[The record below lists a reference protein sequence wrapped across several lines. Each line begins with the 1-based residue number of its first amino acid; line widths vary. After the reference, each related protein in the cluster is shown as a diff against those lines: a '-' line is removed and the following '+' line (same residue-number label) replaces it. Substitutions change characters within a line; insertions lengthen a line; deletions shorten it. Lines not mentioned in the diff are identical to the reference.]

1 MFWHD
6 ILLPVFL
13 LHAAD
18 NTVDL
23 YWNQTELTIQIGDR
37 VQWDWSLQIPGYQTF
52 TFEICQTTENSSTCV
67 PDGFQSSQS
76 PSYNRTF
83 NETGIYHYI
92 GNTINPNFGVPVR
105 GAIIVTDPQT
115 FFRDIKVTVGGFEA
129 HFIGNQSSMGETGT
143 VQRRKRETNE
153 ISLNENQ
160 SDQNIETGR
169 GNAAR
174 TRFMY
179 SRSNTPTITSVT
191 PQVGC
196 GLKTT
201 YTIVGCLFS
210 ETEDM
215 NIVLFNN
222 FSCVVA
228 NSSSEEISCSIPP
241 GMEPASFTELALSIQ
256 VRESG
261 RGRAYIQN
269 TSATTIEIKPVIHD
283 ISPMEGSLEGGTDI
297 VITGEGFKCPD
308 GDSIQVTIGDL
319 PCNVTNYTYTE
330 IECETIAVDSERELN
345 LSVWCGSPDKSALCI
360 SGCSYSYSIDHTP
373 MVMSVSPSSYS
384 GEMNIT
390 IYGSGFAEQ
399 VEDNIVTVGG
409 EHTCSPIMATS
420 SHIICSLP
428 ALPANTYELTLKV
441 CNVSNNRCFGYA
453 LVNES
458 ASTITSIANLTS
470 VSPESGSLAGG
481 TMLTILG
488 SGFISEISA
497 ITVDIGGRR
506 CEVRYANY
514 STIMCI
520 TDANVE
526 GTHFI
531 NVSIAGLS
539 TFPGDSLSYEYA
551 MLSTPVVNGISPNSG
566 QRGNMVNISGNRLGN
581 DPTSVHVDFDGSECN
596 VDTERSSNSMIVC
609 ELGSHFVGQVTPE
622 ITIDGSGTA
631 MTDGEVVFDF
641 ILVAGTPSDSTGSF
655 AGMNTLV
662 IPMDGADPSQTTITI
677 CGEEC
682 LLSPDVIPSETE
694 LACIVPPADF
704 INQQLMICNIVIQSG
719 GDSEEITDGYVYD
732 MNLTPM
738 VDSINRTRGGTE
750 GGSAIM
756 ITGQG
761 FTGTAN
767 VTIARSVCD
776 VVEQTETS
784 IVCITNRSG
793 RTVRAPVLVWIE
805 GQGFAVS
812 NVTFWYVDL
821 WSSPFTW
828 GGGSLPQEGD
838 FVVIPRG
845 QTLLLDANTPILSY
859 ILIQGGELIFDPEKG
874 DNEVSLH
881 TQGGLITSGGRL
893 QIGTEEEPYL
903 AKTQLVL
910 YGHILSIE
918 IPVYG
923 AKTLALREGEINMHG
938 KPINVTWTRL
948 AKTAEAGDNQIE
960 LQDYVDWK
968 VEGKIVLASTS
979 FSQRENEEHTIIDIT
994 AGPSGSILTL
1004 NDTLAYQHISVQ
1016 QTIAGRYI
1024 DTSGEVGYLT
1034 RNILV
1039 RGNNNEEWIGQADAC
1054 ETEFRP
1060 GQFAVQSCFLGR
1072 FGPET
1077 LSDQFGSQIMIHG
1090 PDFATP
1096 ERTYVQAR
1104 FEYIEVTHAGQA
1116 FRLGRYP
1123 IHFHLNGNVSGSYVR
1138 GCSIHH
1144 TFNRAVTSHAV
1155 DYLLVE
1161 KNVAYNIMGHAF
1173 FMEDGIEKHNVVQ
1186 DNLGIF
1192 VRGSS
1197 SLLNVDITPATF
1209 WIVNPINTV
1218 RRNAAAGGTHFGFWY
1233 RLSEHPTGPSATNSI
1248 CPQKQRVEE
1257 FSDNTAHSFGWYG
1270 LWVNQFYYPT
1280 ETGEC
1285 SDNVPAPSY
1294 FDRFLSWRND
1304 RGVEFS
1310 EVGSLQLRDSIVLD
1324 NNLSGVEYTELKNTE
1339 WGENGAFIK
1348 NTLIVGYSGISN
1360 EQQDTSTCTVAGIK
1374 TPHSYYLTVSGVT
1387 FANFDRSGCFPIVAC
1402 SHCRDLNGGFETRY
1416 SNITYINKG
1425 SDLTTWQ
1432 WTHEH
1437 IHRDMDGTLTQ
1448 AGRPMLLIP
1457 TNNLLPPDKCQ
1468 VHPGSAMG
1476 VIGGSIC
1483 EGDLRFG
1490 RIAINNPLPS
1500 SLTFTEITLSNQHG
1514 TDTNVYADH
1523 RLRGPPGYRAQL
1535 AFGDSYQLTFV
1546 EGQTF
1551 TNISYNAIIS
1561 GFSENDYVI
1570 MNQQYPRELD
1580 STLINGINDP
1590 VNASDFN
1597 NPTSL
1602 EIGNWFIG
1610 DNNTITYLLKGVPNV
1625 DNPSLTYSTYRCFY
1639 VNCTASP
1646 PPPPPTL
1653 PPPEPRCD
1661 NVQRWSDPNTWPS
1674 GVLPQAGQDVS
1685 INGSQCVLID
1695 TEIPRI
1701 RRLFIEGELEI
1712 EDSRDHTIEADLI
1725 VINGGALI
1733 AGSEENPFVNN
1744 IRFVLHGNN
1753 SSPEYR
1759 LDDMASPTVGAKAMG
1774 VFGQL
1779 ILYSSVPNVTWT
1791 FLSEAAAAGSSVIAI
1806 EGQIDGWQVG
1816 DSIVITSTSYDANET
1831 EVFEINLISGN
1842 HITLSG
1848 NLQYNHSGGSDRIG
1862 PSGEFYHRAEVG
1874 LLSRRITI
1882 ANGEA
1887 TFANEE
1893 AFGCRVLV
1901 SSNANYLG
1909 TAQLKGVEFSGC
1921 GQLGYTDSFDPRFAL
1936 AFLNIGRQ
1944 IGPYS
1949 SFVQSCSF
1957 HDGYNTAIG
1966 VFFSSNLVI
1975 NDNVIHRTVGDS
1987 VIITGSDH
1995 TINHNLASM
2004 AQFIGTYRDRNEP
2017 DNELWTAN
2025 FELSEATDFE
2035 FMNNAAAGGA
2045 KAGFHTHGE
2054 ECSEDNEI
2062 VMRNNIAHSSL
2073 HCVHLG
2079 YSDGH
2084 ADCSRFNSF
2093 TLFNCYHYGFFSYS
2107 RAGIQITDSVFVN
2120 NKAAI
2125 YVSVIGPGA
2134 LSHEVGMKSVD
2145 IENTLIVS
2153 ASTDFDCAQDRIIPD
2168 IANHELSGIGL
2179 QSRSRGHVGIIAAS
2193 FLSGAGHFPPAPWF
2207 SIISYPAI
2215 NGITNVNNV
2224 TFINFQTRCGSQRD
2238 VVLRTS
2244 PGSEDAN
2251 HPVHLSQ
2258 ISYGSASEYAQPVDP
2273 QGRVFNQ
2280 NPNVGRVNPSDCVDM
2295 DCDGHKQVLFKDL
2308 DGSFTQMPG
2317 SQRTIISVA
2326 EFEWDGDPRRGLG
2339 DYRIPRTMLTYPN
2352 NGSRIPIDDIY
2363 PLKGII
2369 RGRGFGQEN
2378 DCSFESTWNMYLCS
2392 NLDHLMLVMESLDED
2407 TEVRRLSP
2415 IGIGANGFIN
2425 LVNGPMD
2432 NGWCGGYTCQER
2444 VSTFY
2449 TIVAA
2454 GYDYTIG
2461 LTSTNPQEFA
2471 LHLLNSEDTQ
2481 GIVVG
2486 IIYTNPQGLDVFV
2499 VNDKTGEET
2508 FILPTNAQRDDNG
2521 NIQYSDRDPTLS
2533 RNQFIPTL
2541 SSAAGANF
2549 YDRETRKLYITIKG
2563 NYTYRIKTRPV
2574 IMLSLTLQVTVEE
2587 FFDEENLV
2595 RNLALLLGIPN
2606 NKIRIVN
2613 VVRETQNRRKRQ
2625 AEQMQTIDCEIGNQ
2639 PGEEVVTGSNNV
2651 TGETNGT
2658 SATSAPIDDSLSFEQ
2673 LMSVAER
2680 CVEVVQTG
2688 EIAAS
2693 LNNSITIVSAAIEEP
2708 DPPPEDPTGGVR
2720 ATPDTG
2726 GPQPIADENGTF
2738 LNFFE
2743 LQNRTDAPMTY
2754 DQIIQERE
2762 ANETAADEPVVL
2774 SIPTTLVTLQEIV
2787 MTVIE
2792 GVPVPSHQGLQL
2804 AMLDGNGDTISNL
2817 GLIIPWELTATV
2829 LSGPSDGF
2837 LTNEKANFSQGV
2849 VQFQDMIFSHPGE
2862 YQLLLQV
2869 SYPLNAAF
2877 SAVTSVTVTSRQ
2889 LQLVVSQQPQNGN
2902 TSFPLHPY
2910 PAVQLRERDT
2920 NELITDHSWRN
2931 FTWFVT
2937 AQVVDTSYEWQVQ
2950 LVDGEAVFVNVSIG
2964 IEGTYRLQFEAH
2976 TTPNAPIDHL
2986 PAVVTSQQFTIRTLP
3001 ITKFNITYDVDFTSV
3016 IGDNEAGFIEMFK
3029 SVFATAFPDVQISS
3043 IEINEGSIIVTIE
3056 VVASTPQILIS
3067 FVSEVTSVNGTSTSL
3082 SFVFNN
3088 TLLTPS
3094 NVTQDPDFIITLP
3107 SSSTGEEGRLVVIL
3121 STMLPIGVLL
3131 LAGMIMITTA
3141 YFCMRKKHTKSLKIK
3156 VRFFK

>member
-1 MFWHD
+1 MFCVIYVHV
-6 ILLPVFL
+6 ILIVVV
-13 LHAAD
+13 D

-23 YWNQTELTIQIGDR
+23 YWNATELTIQVGDT
-37 VQWDWSLQIPGYQTF
+37 VEWNWNVNIPGYSSF
-52 TFEICQTTENSSTCV
+52 SFEIFQTADNESTESI
-67 PDGFQSSQS
+67 PDGFQSSLT
-76 PSYNRTF
+76 PSYTMTF
-83 NETGIYHYI
+83 NEPGIYHYI

-115 FFRDIKVTVGGFEA
+115 SFGDIKVTVGGFEA
-129 HFIGNQSSMGETGT
+129 QFISEEDMSSGAGMA
-143 VQRRKRETNE
+143 RRRRATNRLE
-153 ISLNENQ
+153 PTESCDEELPMSVES
-160 SDQNIETGR
+160 SDGPTFI
-169 GNAAR
+169 
-174 TRFMY
+174 Y
-179 SRSNTPTITSVT
+179 SGCNTPTVSYVT
-191 PQVGC
+191 PQIGY
-196 GLKTT
+196 GLSTV
-201 YTIVGCLFS
+201 YTISGSLFS

-215 NIVLFNN
+215 NIVLFDN

-241 GMEPASFTELALSIQ
+241 GMEPASFTKLALSLQILDPDK
-256 VRESG
+256 G
-261 RGRAYIQN
+261 TAYIQD
-269 TSATTIEIKPVIHD
+269 TSTTTLEIKPVIHD
-283 ISPMEGSLEGGTDI
+283 ISPMEGSLEGGTDL

-319 PCNVTNYTYTE
+319 PCHVTGYTYTE
-330 IECETIAVDSERELN
+330 IECATIAVDSERELN

-360 SGCSYSYSIDHTP
+360 SGCSYSYSIDRTP
-373 MVMSVSPSSYS
+373 MVMSVSPPSYS
-384 GEMNIT
+384 GEMNIA

-399 VEDNIVTVGG
+399 AEDNIVTVGG

-420 SHIICSLP
+420 SHIVCSLP

-441 CNVSNNRCFGYA
+441 CNVSNDRCFGYA
-453 LVNES
+453 LINES
-458 ASTITSIANLTS
+458 ASIITSIANLTS

-488 SGFISEISA
+488 TGFISEISA
-497 ITVDIGGRR
+497 ITVDIGGRQ

-526 GTHFI
+526 GTHYI
-531 NVSIAGLS
+531 SVSIAGLS
-539 TFPGDSLSYEYA
+539 TFPADSLSYEYT

-566 QRGNMVNISGNRLGN
+566 QRGNMVNISGSGFGN
-581 DPTSVHVDFDGSECN
+581 DPTSVYVDFDGSECK
-596 VDTERSSNSMIVC
+596 VDSGMSSTDNIYC
-609 ELGSHFVGQVTPE
+609 ELGSHFVGQVAPE

-631 MTDGEVVFDF
+631 MTDDGVVFDF
-641 ILVAGTPSDSTGSF
+641 TLVAGTPSDSTGSF

-704 INQQLMICNIVIQSG
+704 INQQLMTCDIVIQSG

-756 ITGQG
+756 MTGQG
-761 FTGTAN
+761 FTGAAN
-767 VTIARSVCD
+767 VTIAGSICD

-793 RTVRAPVLVWIE
+793 RTVRAPVMVWIE

-812 NVTFWYVDL
+812 NVIFWYVDL

-828 GGGSLPQEGD
+828 GGGPLPQEGE

-845 QTLLLDANTPILSY
+845 QTLLLDVNTPILSY
-859 ILIQGGELIFDPEKG
+859 ILIQGGQLIFDPEKG

-910 YGHILSIE
+910 YGHVLSTE

-923 AKTLALREGEINMHG
+923 AKTLALREGVIDMHG

-960 LQDYVDWK
+960 LQDYVDWE
-968 VEGKIVLASTS
+968 VGGKIVLASTS
-979 FSQRENEEHTIIDIT
+979 FSQRENEEHTIGGIT
-994 AGPSGSILTL
+994 AGTSGSIVTL
-1004 NDTLAYQHISVQ
+1004 QMPLEYQHISVQ

-1104 FEYIEVTHAGQA
+1104 FEYVEVTHAGQA

-1138 GCSIHH
+1138 GCGIHH
-1144 TFNRAVTSHAV
+1144 TFNRAVTIHAV
-1155 DYLLVE
+1155 DHLLVE
-1161 KNVAYNIMGHAF
+1161 KNVAYNILGHAYF
-1173 FMEDGIEKHNVVQ
+1173 LEDGIEKHNIIQ

-1209 WIVNPINTV
+1209 WAVNPTNTI

-1233 RLSEHPTGPSATNSI
+1233 RLPQHPTGPSADNSI
-1248 CPQKQRVEE
+1248 CPRKQRVEE

-1285 SDNVPAPSY
+1285 SDNVPAPAY

-1310 EVGSLQLRDSIVLD
+1310 EVGSLQLRDSIMLD
-1324 NNLSGVEYTELKNTE
+1324 NNLAGVEYTELKNTE

-1348 NTLIVGYSGISN
+1348 NTLIVGYSDISS

-1402 SHCRDLNGGFETRY
+1402 SHCRDLQGGFETRY
-1416 SNITYINKG
+1416 SNITYINEG

-1468 VHPGSAMG
+1468 IHPGSAIG

-1490 RIAINNPLPS
+1490 RIGINSPLPS
-1500 SLTFTEITLSNQHG
+1500 SLTFTDITLSNQHG

-1551 TNISYNAIIS
+1551 TDISYNAIIS
-1561 GFSENDYVI
+1561 GFGENDYVI

-1602 EIGNWFIG
+1602 ELGNWFIG
-1610 DNNTITYLLKGVPNV
+1610 DNNTVTYLLKGVANV
-1625 DNPSLTYSTYRCFY
+1625 DDPEVTYATYRLPP
-1639 VNCTASP
+1639 P

-1674 GVLPQAGQDVS
+1674 GELPQAGQDVF

-1701 RRLFIEGELEI
+1701 RSLFIEGDLEI

-1733 AGSEENPFVNN
+1733 AGSEQNPFVNN

-1759 LDDMASPTVGAKAMG
+1759 LDDMASPTVGAKAIG

-1779 ILYSSVPNVTWT
+1779 ILHSRVPDVTWT
-1791 FLSEAAAAGSSVIAI
+1791 FLSEAAAAGSSVIAV
-1806 EGQIDGWQVG
+1806 EGQINGWQVG
-1816 DSIVITSTSYDANET
+1816 DTIVITSTSYDAYET
-1831 EVFEINLISGN
+1831 EVFQINSISGN
-1842 HITLSG
+1842 SITLSG
-1848 NLQYNHSGGSDRIG
+1848 NLQYTHSGGSDRIG

-1882 ANGEA
+1882 ENGEA

-1901 SSNANYLG
+1901 SSDANYLG

-1944 IGPYS
+1944 IGPFS

-1975 NDNVIHRTVGDS
+1975 NDNVIHGTVGDS

-2153 ASTDFDCAQDRIIPD
+2153 ASTDFDCAQDQIIPD
-2168 IANHELSGIGL
+2168 IVNHELSGVGI

-2193 FLSGAGHFPPAPWF
+2193 FLSGPGHFPPAPWF

-2215 NGITNVNNV
+2215 NGITRINDV

-2280 NPNVGRVNPSDCVDM
+2280 NPNLGRVNPSDCVDM

-2369 RGRGFGQEN
+2369 RGQGFGQEN

-2533 RNQFIPTL
+2533 RDQFIPTL
-2541 SSAAGANF
+2541 SSSAGANF

-2625 AEQMQTIDCEIGNQ
+2625 AGAETQTIDFEIGNE
-2639 PGEEVVTGSNNV
+2639 PGEAVETGSTNV
-2651 TGETNGT
+2651 TEEMNVTTTTAAPVGET
-2658 SATSAPIDDSLSFEQ
+2658 LSFTQ
-2673 LMSVAER
+2673 LESVAER
-2680 CVEVVQTG
+2680 AAEVVQTG
-2688 EIAAS
+2688 EITQS
-2693 LNNSITIVSAAIEEP
+2693 LNESATVVSAAIQEP
-2708 DPPPEDPTGGVR
+2708 EPTPEDPTGGVR
-2720 ATPDTG
+2720 ATPSTG
-2726 GPQPIADENGTF
+2726 GPQPIANENGTF

-2754 DQIIQERE
+2754 DQIVQERE

-2787 MTVIE
+2787 TTVIE
-2792 GVPVPSHQGLQL
+2792 GVPIPSHLGPRL
-2804 AMLDGNGDTISNL
+2804 AMHDGNNEIVLNL
-2817 GLIIPWELTATV
+2817 GLTIPWELTATV
-2829 LSGPSDGF
+2829 LSGPSKGVV
-2837 LTNEKANFSQGV
+2837 TNEKANFSRGV
-2849 VQFQDMIFSHPGE
+2849 VQFDGLTFSHPGN
-2862 YQLLLQV
+2862 YHLMLRV
-2869 SYPLNAAF
+2869 SYPQSVNFDAT
-2877 SAVTSVTVTSRQ
+2877 VSVTVMPR
-2889 LQLVVSQQPQNGN
+2889 LLELAVSQQPQNGN

-2910 PAVQLRERDT
+2910 PAIQLRDRDT
-2920 NELITDHSWRN
+2920 NEVITDHSWRN

-2964 IEGTYRLQFEAH
+2964 TAGTYRLQFEAH
-2976 TTPNAPIDHL
+2976 TTPNAPLDHL

-3016 IGDNEAGFIEMFK
+3016 IGDDEAGFIEMFK
-3029 SVFATAFPDVQISS
+3029 TVFATAFPDVQISS

-3067 FVSEVTSVNGTSTSL
+3067 FVSQIMSDNAATAL

-3094 NVTQDPDFIITLP
+3094 NVTQDPNYIVQLP
-3107 SSSTGEEGRLVVIL
+3107 QDEDQLVLILATSIPAGTILIVAVIVIL
-3121 STMLPIGVLL
+3121 IACICTS
-3131 LAGMIMITTA
+3131 
-3141 YFCMRKKHTKSLKIK
+3141 RNKNTKS
-3156 VRFFK
+3156 FKMQVSINMK